1 MEYREHW
8 AAANDFLRVMDEGI
22 AAGRPL
28 LACEVLWGA
37 ATHAVR
43 AYARWSGWRT
53 GKSPRL
59 TELVERMAAEQ
70 NEPSLSDGFAQ
81 AALLHANFYNGF
93 MDAATVAENQAIVRG
108 FAERVL
114 ALVPLDNPAVSR

>member
-8 AAANDFLRVMDEGI
+8 DAATDFLRIMDEGL

-28 LACEVLWGA
+28 LACEVMWGA

-59 TELVERMAAEQ
+59 VELVERIAEEQ
-70 NEPSLSDGFAQ
+70 NDPSLPGGFAR
-81 AALLHANFYNGF
+81 AARLHANFYNGF
-93 MDAATVAENQAIVRG
+93 MDAAAVTENQAIVRI
-108 FAERVL
+108 FTERVL
-114 ALVPLDNPAVSR
+114 SLIPDANPAVGR

>member
-8 AAANDFLRVMDEGI
+8 DAANDFLRVMDEGL
-22 AAGRPL
+22 AVGRPL
-28 LACEVLWGA
+28 LACEVMWGA
-37 ATHAVR
+37 ATHAIR
-43 AYARWSGWRT
+43 AYARWRGWRV

-59 TELVERMAAEQ
+59 AELVERMVREQ
-70 NEPSLSDGFAQ
+70 NDIFLRDGFSK

-93 MDAATVAENQAIVRG
+93 MDADSITENQAIVRI

-114 ALVPLDNPAVSR
+114 ALVPADSPTAGN

>member
-8 AAANDFLRVMDEGI
+8 DAANDFLRVMDEGL
-22 AAGRPL
+22 AVGRPL
-28 LACEVLWGA
+28 LAGEVMWGA

-59 TELVERMAAEQ
+59 VELVERIVQEQ
-70 NEPSLSDGFAQ
+70 NDIFLRDGFSK

-93 MDAATVAENQAIVRG
+93 MDAAAVTENQAIVRI

-114 ALVPLDNPAVSR
+114 ALIPAANPAVGR

>member
-8 AAANDFLRVMDEGI
+8 DAAADFLRVMDEGL

-28 LACEVLWGA
+28 LACEVMWGA

-43 AYARWSGWRT
+43 AYARWSGWRV

-59 TELVERMAAEQ
+59 AELVERIAGEQ
-70 NEPSLSDGFAQ
+70 NEPSLPGGFVR
-81 AALLHANFYNGF
+81 AARLHANFYNGF
-93 MDAATVAENQAIVRG
+93 MDADAVAENQAIVRI

-114 ALVPLDNPAVSR
+114 ALVPADNPTAGN